1 MFHSLG
7 QYDEAKEYFQE
18 ALLITTEIDNREGEG
33 SCYANLGS
41 LFESLGQYDK
51 AKEYLEKALVI
62 ACHQID
68 HRKGEA
74 GDYGN
79 QGIICR
85 IFGDYEAR
93 KYTWRKL
100 YPYSEI
106 LEIEDL
112 SSKSLESTPF
122 CIYFRIK
129 SRTPLRVFICA
140 LKV

>member
-18 ALLITTEIDNREGEG
+18 AFLITTEIDNREGEG

-41 LFESLGQYDK
+41 VFESLGQYDK
-51 AKEYLEKALVI
+51 AKEYLQKALVI
-62 ACHQID
+62 ATEID

-79 QGIICR
+79 LGIICR
-85 IFGDYEAR
+85 IFGDYEASEVYLE
-93 KYTWRKL
+93 KAL
-100 YPYSEI
+100 SIPEI
-106 LEIEDL
+106 LEVEDL
-112 SSKSLESTPF
+112 SSKSFESTPF

-129 SRTPLRVFICA
+129 SRTPCVSSS
-140 LKV
+140 VH

>member
-18 ALLITTEIDNREGEG
+18 AFLITTEIDNREGEG

-41 LFESLGQYDK
+41 VFESLGQYDK
-51 AKEYLEKALVI
+51 AKEYLQKALVI
-62 ACHQID
+62 ATEID

-79 QGIICR
+79 LGIIFR
-85 IFGDYEAR
+85 IFGDYEASEVYLEKALSIPR
-93 KYTWRKL
+93 DIGGRRFEFEVLREYAIL
-100 YPYSEI
+100 Y
-106 LEIEDL
+106 LFQN
-112 SSKSLESTPF
+112 K
-122 CIYFRIK
+122 IK
-129 SRTPLRVFICA
+129 DSLRVFICA